1 MKRFWKDNTGS
12 ALIWSVFIILILM
25 TLSAVV
31 YTGITVYSKYQ
42 DCETEVQR
50 AAIITVDKNM
60 LNANV
65 RDLLLDV
72 PAEYAEESFY
82 ASLTEAGWALEN
94 GCWDRYED
102 GKYVYSLEDMFVDVD
117 GKMVSI
123 SATMAI
129 PLPLDIGDLSIIRL
143 PINVRSSVLYID

>member
-1 MKRFWKDNTGS
+1 MKHFWKDKSGS

-31 YTGITVYSKYQ
+31 YAGMTVYSKYQ

-72 PAEYAEESFY
+72 PVESAEESFY
-82 ASLTEAGWALEN
+82 SNLIEAGWTLEN
-94 GCWDRYED
+94 GCWNRYED
-102 GKYVYSLEDMFVDVD
+102 GKYVYSLEDMSVFVD
-117 GKMVSI
+117 GKTVSI

-129 PLPLDIGDLSIIRL
+129 PLPWAIGDLSIIRL
-143 PINVRSSVLYID
+143 PMNVRSSVIYLD